1 MLCTNRKKLRKNGT
15 GTAKLLSGFAH
26 LEQHAAEICFRRNVI
41 ITHVERGGFVDTLA
55 LTYLAQYG
63 VGALGKEKAAEI
75 ARNLELSGTCPG
87 LAKYSYPHKC

>member
-1 MLCTNRKKLRKNGT
+1 MLFSNRNKSRKNGSA
-15 GTAKLLSGFAH
+15 TANLLSGFGH
-26 LEQHAAEICFRRNVI
+26 LERHAAEICFRRNVI

-63 VGALGKEKAAEI
+63 VGALGKDRAAEI

-87 LAKYSYPHKC
+87 LADCILSL

>member
-1 MLCTNRKKLRKNGT
+1 MLFSNRDKSRNNGSA
-15 GTAKLLSGFAH
+15 TAIMLSGFAH
-26 LEQHAAEICFRRNVI
+26 LERQAAEICFRRNVI

-63 VGALGKEKAAEI
+63 VVAVGKERAAEI

-87 LAKYSYPHKC
+87 LAECILSL

>member
-1 MLCTNRKKLRKNGT
+1 MLFLNRNRSRNNGSA
-15 GTAKLLSGFAH
+15 TANLLSGFAH
-26 LEQHAAEICFRRNVI
+26 LERQAAEICFRRNII

-63 VGALGKEKAAEI
+63 VGALGKDRAAEI

-87 LAKYSYPHKC
+87 LADCILAL